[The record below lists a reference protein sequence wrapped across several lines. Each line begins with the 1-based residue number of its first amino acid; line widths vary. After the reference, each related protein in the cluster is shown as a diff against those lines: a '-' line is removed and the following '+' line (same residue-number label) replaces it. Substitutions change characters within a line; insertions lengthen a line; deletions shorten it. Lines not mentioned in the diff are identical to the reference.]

1 MLIVGA
7 ISVEYKLL
15 RKEQVPMIVLIHS
28 KEKAPHLTIGVAKRC
43 SQRIC
48 YDIRLAMTY
57 YSISAFECPY
67 ETIVQTLSQP
77 T

>member
-48 YDIRLAMTY
+48 YDIRLAMIY

-67 ETIVQTLSQP
+67 ETIETDIL
-77 T
+77 